1 MNQIHEEF
9 VGDGDEVIARV
20 REARYRI
27 SARFDHDP
35 YKLVA
40 HYMERQ
46 KQHQDRLIR
55 APEEV
60 EEPDQSAA

>member
-1 MNQIHEEF
+1 MNPTPEDFID
-9 VGDGDEVIARV
+9 DGEEVIARV
-20 REARYRI
+20 REARRRI

-40 HYMERQ
+40 YYMERQ
-46 KQHQDRLIR
+46 KQHEDRLIR
-55 APEEV
+55 APEAT

>member
-1 MNQIHEEF
+1 MSQTREEF
-9 VGDGDEVIARV
+9 ADDGDEVIARV
-20 REARYRI
+20 REARRRI

-35 YKLVA
+35 AKLVA

-46 KQHQDRLIR
+46 KQHRGRLIG
-55 APEEV
+55 APETV